1 MVNTILNNQSG
12 TNQMFYFKKDL
23 FKLKILM
30 FFMRLESLNLA
41 KIVIKLFFFNL
52 NTDSEIVF
60 LMFVCSSFTS
70 FQCHLQKVL

>member
-1 MVNTILNNQSG
+1 MFIVITILNNQSG

-41 KIVIKLFFFNL
+41 KIVIKLYFF
-52 NTDSEIVF
+52 
-60 LMFVCSSFTS
+60 
-70 FQCHLQKVL
+70 